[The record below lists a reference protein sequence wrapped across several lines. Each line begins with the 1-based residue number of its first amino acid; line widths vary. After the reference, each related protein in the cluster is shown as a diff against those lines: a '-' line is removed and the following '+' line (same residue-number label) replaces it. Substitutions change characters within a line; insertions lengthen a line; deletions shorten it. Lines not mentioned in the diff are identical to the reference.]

1 MPRSEVPAAEQ
12 VPAESRPTLDAF
24 TANIGFTPNMM
35 AAFANSPIAFNAW
48 ANLLGSLSKALD
60 VKTRDSIGLAVSEV
74 NGCNYCLTVHS
85 FTAEHMAKL
94 SADEIILAR
103 KGLANDPKR
112 NAALQFAKKV
122 IETRGHVTDADL
134 AAVRAAGFSEANVIE
149 IVALVAMY
157 SLTNFFN
164 NVFDP
169 DKDFPAVAPA
179 GTIWTSRS
187 RGDASGRPADVSG
200 AGRL

>member
-1 MPRSEVPAAEQ
+1 MPRSAALTPEQ
-12 VPAESRPTLDAF
+12 VPVDSKPTLDAF
-24 TANIGFTPNMM
+24 TKNIGFTPNMM
-35 AAFANSPIAFNAW
+35 ATFAASPIAFNAW
-48 ANLLGSLSKALD
+48 ATFFGSLSKVLD

-94 SADEIILAR
+94 PTDEIILAR
-103 KGLANDPKR
+103 KGHASDPKR
-112 NAALQFAKKV
+112 DAAIQFARRI
-122 IETRGHVTDADL
+122 IETRGKVSDGDVK
-134 AAVRAAGFSEANVIE
+134 AVRDAGYTDANVIE

-169 DKDFPAVAPA
+169 EKDFPAVAPA
-179 GTIWTSRS
+179 GS
-187 RGDASGRPADVSG
+187 V
-200 AGRL
+200 

>member
-1 MPRSEVPAAEQ
+1 VARCEVPAPDA
-12 VPAESRPTLDAF
+12 VPTESKPTLEAF
-24 TANIGFTPNMM
+24 TSNIGFTPNMM

-48 ANLLGSLSKALD
+48 AALLGSLSKALD

-74 NGCNYCLTVHS
+74 NRCNYCLTVHS

-103 KGLANDPKR
+103 KGLAKDPKR
-112 NAALQFAKKV
+112 NAALQFARKV

-134 AAVRAAGFSEANVIE
+134 AAVRAAGFTEANVIE
-149 IVALVAMY
+149 IVTLVAMY

-169 DKDFPAVAPA
+169 EKDFPAVAAA
-179 GTIWTSRS
+179 GTI
-187 RGDASGRPADVSG
+187 
-200 AGRL
+200 